1 MTGGGGDNAFVFFH
15 DAVGGAADIIT
26 DFNAN
31 DAVYI
36 EGYGSGSA
44 AALQAAAKVTA
55 RAWPSH

>member
-31 DAVYI
+31 DAVYT
-36 EGYGSGSA
+36 SRA
-44 AALQAAAKVTA
+44 TVQAAPP
-55 RAWPSH
+55 RSRRPRR